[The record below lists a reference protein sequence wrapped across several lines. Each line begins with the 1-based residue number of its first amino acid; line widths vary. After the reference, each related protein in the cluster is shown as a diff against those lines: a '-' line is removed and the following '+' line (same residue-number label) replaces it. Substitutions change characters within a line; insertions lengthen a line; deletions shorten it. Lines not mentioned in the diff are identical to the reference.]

1 MEQAAGE
8 AAGAGEQVFYLYGV
22 IPRGQSYPSEEGMGL
37 EAVVHADL
45 VALVEPVSA
54 REFSSAALDAKLE
67 DLEWVSLLARRHES
81 VLERAMRHGVVA
93 PARLCTLFSS
103 AFALR
108 QSLAANE
115 QRFRAALQRMRGRQE
130 WGIKAFCVESR
141 LRAQADHG
149 DDRVRSL
156 NAALAT
162 AAPGYAFVLR
172 KQRDARL
179 AELAAARIYEVLDE
193 AGAALERAV
202 VDLRL
207 LPLRH
212 GDEPAGAAAE
222 TGELPAAPGPPET
235 MVLNLAALVDEA
247 AYEAFDSVVGELAAR
262 FRDEGF
268 RFGLSG
274 PWPPYNFCSQDEDDS
289 MTGALAPS
297 GERL

>member
-1 MEQAAGE
+1 MEPAASAAAEGGE
-8 AAGAGEQVFYLYGV
+8 RVFYLYGV
-22 IPRGQSYPSEEGMGL
+22 IPKGQPYPSAEGVTL
-37 EAVVHADL
+37 EAVAHADL
-45 VALVEPVSA
+45 VALVEPVCA
-54 REFSSAALDAKLE
+54 REFSSEALDTRLE
-67 DLEWVSLLARRHES
+67 DLAWVGLLARRHES
-81 VLERAMRHGVVA
+81 VLEGVMRHGAVA

-103 AFALR
+103 ALALR

-115 QRFRAALQRMRGRQE
+115 ERFRAALQRMRGRQE

-141 LRAQADHG
+141 IRAQADQG

-156 NAALAT
+156 NTALAT

-179 AELAAARIYEVLDE
+179 AELAGARIYEVLDE

-202 VDLRL
+202 VDLRF

-212 GDEPAGAAAE
+212 GDEPAGATAE
-222 TGELPAAPGPPET
+222 LPET

-247 AYEAFDSVVGELAAR
+247 AYEAFDAVVAELAAR

-268 RFGLSG
+268 RFELSG
-274 PWPPYNFCSQDEDDS
+274 PWPPYNFCAQDEDDPR
-289 MTGALAPS
+289 TGAFATHTESL
-297 GERL
+297 

>member
-1 MEQAAGE
+1 MEPAAIETAEAGE
-8 AAGAGEQVFYLYGV
+8 RVFYLYGV
-22 IPRGQSYPSEEGMGL
+22 IPRGQPYPSEEGVTL

-45 VALVEPVSA
+45 VALVEPVCA
-54 REFSSAALDAKLE
+54 REFSSATLDARLE
-67 DLEWVSLLARRHES
+67 DIAWVGLLARRHES
-81 VLERAMRHGVVA
+81 VLEGVMRHGVVA

-103 AFALR
+103 SLALR

-115 QRFRAALQRMRGRQE
+115 QRFRAALQRMRGRRE
-130 WGIKAFCVESR
+130 WGVKAFCAESR
-141 LRAQADHG
+141 IRAQVDQADAK
-149 DDRVRSL
+149 VRSL

-172 KQRDARL
+172 KQREARR

-212 GDEPAGAAAE
+212 GDEPAGSAGE
-222 TGELPAAPGPPET
+222 TEETVEPPET

-247 AYEAFDSVVGELAAR
+247 AYEAFDAVVARLADG

-268 RFGLSG
+268 RFELSG
-274 PWPPYNFCSQDEDDS
+274 PWPPYNFCAQDDDDPV
-289 MTGALAPS
+289 TGAVATHP
-297 GERL
+297 ERL

>member
-1 MEQAAGE
+1 MEPAEIAEAGE
-8 AAGAGEQVFYLYGV
+8 RVFYLYGV
-22 IPRGQSYPSEEGMGL
+22 IPRGQPYPSEEGVAL

-45 VALVEPVSA
+45 VALVEPVCA
-54 REFSSAALDAKLE
+54 REFSSAALDTRLE
-67 DLEWVSLLARRHES
+67 DLAWVGRLARRHES
-81 VLERAMRHGVVA
+81 VLEGVMRHGVVA

-103 AFALR
+103 ALALR

-115 QRFRAALQRMRGRQE
+115 QRFRTALQRMRGRRE
-130 WGIKAFCVESR
+130 WGVKAFCAEGR
-141 LRAQADHG
+141 IRAQVDAG
-149 DDRVRSL
+149 DAKVRSL

-162 AAPGYAFVLR
+162 ATPGHAFVLR
-172 KQRDARL
+172 KQRETRR

-193 AGAALERAV
+193 AGEALERAV

-222 TGELPAAPGPPET
+222 AGESPET

-247 AYEAFDSVVGELAAR
+247 AYEAFDAVVARLADC

-268 RFGLSG
+268 RFELSG
-274 PWPPYNFCSQDEDDS
+274 PWPPYNFCAQAEDGAPS
-289 MTGALAPS
+289 GALATHP
-297 GERL
+297 ERL